1 MLQLAKNELLFQHA
15 CIRGMDMRIIHVAAS
30 QFLVPNQI
38 VLRKN
43 LRCKEE
49 LGELSPCSKLSK
61 QWIGSTSKVARPPVL
76 TDKACD
82 KASYKVARPP
92 VLTKHLFELNIGAF
106 KNCWRLCYYSRG
118 LFLWDGGNE
127 KTSRFWEIWSEEM
140 AQLKAN
146 LCLLLGSGCPEAR
159 LTNPK
164 QRHQTFPLATWHL
177 PPSKC
182 GEVTQPPVS

>member
-1 MLQLAKNELLFQHA
+1 MLQLLQLAKNELLFQHVA
-15 CIRGMDMRIIHVAAS
+15 KKSWENCLHVLS
-30 QFLVPNQI
+30 FPNSE
-38 VLRKN
+38 
-43 LRCKEE
+43 CF
-49 LGELSPCSKLSK
+49 
-61 QWIGSTSKVARPPVL
+61 TSKVARPPVL

-127 KTSRFWEIWSEEM
+127 KTARFWEIWSEEM
-140 AQLKAN
+140 AQLKEN